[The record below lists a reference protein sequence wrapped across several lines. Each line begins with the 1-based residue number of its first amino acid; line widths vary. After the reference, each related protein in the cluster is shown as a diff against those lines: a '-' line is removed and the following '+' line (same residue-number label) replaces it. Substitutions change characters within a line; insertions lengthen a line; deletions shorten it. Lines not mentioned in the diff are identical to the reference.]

1 MRKNVALRPEAMTL
15 HQLAEA
21 YRATLQ
27 TLGHSKK
34 GSQAKYRFLLEFLAR
49 LEQQGVTQMYQVT
62 TAHIHEHYYYLL
74 QRPNYNQEGTLTKKS
89 AASHL
94 QAIQLFF
101 SQLQTQKQ
109 IRTNPVNTLNIG
121 YPRQVNERQI
131 ITQDQIKQLYQQT
144 KNHKEKAMLSLSYG
158 CGLRAAELEALNLK
172 DINLT
177 ERTVIVRKGK
187 NNKRRVIPINY
198 KVAADLQ
205 NYLEAERPESVQTKA
220 FILNSKHRRMKY
232 YTWNKEL
239 QQIAKRAG
247 IKATVT
253 THILRHSIATHL
265 IQQGAAVE
273 QVRKFLG
280 HSQLETTQ
288 VYTHVNPLKDK

>member
-15 HQLAEA
+15 HKLAEA
-21 YRATLQ
+21 YRTTLQ

-49 LEQQGVTQMYQVT
+49 LEQQGITEMNQVAT
-62 TAHIHEHYYYLL
+62 IHIHEHYYYLL
-74 QRPNYNQEGTLTKKS
+74 QRPNYNREGTLSKKS

-101 SQLQTQKQ
+101 SQLQIQKQ
-109 IRTNPVNTLNIG
+109 IRTNPVSALNIG
-121 YPRQVNERQI
+121 YPRQANQRQV
-131 ITQDQIKQLYQQT
+131 ITQMQIKQLYNQT
-144 KNHKEKAMLSLSYG
+144 RNHKERAMLSLSYG
-158 CGLRAAELEALNLK
+158 CGLRAAELEALNLEDVK
-172 DINLT
+172 LH

-198 KVAADLQ
+198 KVAEDLQ
-205 NYLEAERPESVQTKA
+205 NYLSHERPELVQTKA

-239 QQIAKRAG
+239 QQIAERAG
-247 IKATVT
+247 IKAAVT
-253 THILRHSIATHL
+253 THVLRHSIATHL

-288 VYTHVNPLKDK
+288 VYTHINPIKDK